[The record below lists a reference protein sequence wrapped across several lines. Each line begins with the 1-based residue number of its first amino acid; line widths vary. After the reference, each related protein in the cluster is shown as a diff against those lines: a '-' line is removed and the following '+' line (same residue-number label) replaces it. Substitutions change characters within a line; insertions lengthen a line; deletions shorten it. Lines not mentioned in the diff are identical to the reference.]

1 MSLENIY
8 YVGQT
13 IAVVAILGSLIALIY
28 QLRQANRMARKTAMQ
43 VQIDGL
49 LAMTRTIYETPGLA
63 DILLRGNAGLD
74 ALNDADRLRY
84 ITFCVSSFRIWEGL
98 HAQFVDGRI
107 DPELWE
113 MHVHELRAQRD
124 FAGSRQVWAFRGPSF
139 SKAFQAFMTTLE
151 TQTYDGEL
159 HDIKPS
165 PKKQP

>member
-28 QLRQANRMARKTAMQ
+28 QLRQA
-43 VQIDGL
+43 
-49 LAMTRTIYETPGLA
+49 TRTIYETPGLA

-107 DPELWE
+107 DPELWD
-113 MHVHELRAQRD
+113 MHINELRAQRD

-165 PKKQP
+165 AKKQT